1 MKNKLSLY
9 IKNFFFI
16 TPIIFYFGERS
27 LIAYDEGIY
36 ALQAKWILENNN
48 WITPMKWGAI
58 VDDRTI
64 GIQFLIAFS
73 QKLFGE
79 YLFAIYIPSIVFGI
93 LMIWFTFELHK
104 DLTNRPLPIISSLIL
119 STTYLWIN
127 YFHMATQDI
136 IFASLTTLGVFASI
150 KSFKTK
156 KEIYLFFSGAWIGLS
171 VMMKTYL
178 VIIPLIAISPF
189 LWKTK
194 IIRKNYFW
202 IGFFIGFLPF
212 SIWSIQIISLN
223 GWGIYSGLYSKLIS
237 LSENNEFT
245 NPFYYYL
252 WNFILNTLPWSIFS
266 IIGFIQISNSKNKL
280 TNYFLFKYPLI
291 IMTLLSIFS
300 TKTPY
305 YPLQIISLTS
315 INAFIGIN
323 YIFSNDNKTIKL
335 FNKIIFLLIP
345 SFILLFLLYININKT
360 VISIDNYHLILINIC
375 LIIFSI
381 SWLSLNFVKR
391 LKDKF
396 MLIMVGP
403 YLIFSILVQS
413 SIFNDRSKEIRVE
426 AQKVIYQE
434 NLNQN
439 KVEIIT
445 SGLNDENSTKT
456 IIKLALFMPNLGN
469 GVK

>member
-1 MKNKLSLY
+1 
-9 IKNFFFI
+9 
-16 TPIIFYFGERS
+16 
-27 LIAYDEGIY
+27 
-36 ALQAKWILENNN
+36 
-48 WITPMKWGAI
+48 MKWGSI
-58 VDDRTI
+58 VQDRTI

-79 YLFAIYIPSIVFGI
+79 NLFAIYIPSIVFGI
-93 LMIWFTFELHK
+93 LMIWLTFELHK
-104 DLTNRPLPIISSLIL
+104 DLTNRHLPIISCLIL

-156 KEIYLFFSGAWIGLS
+156 KEIYLFFSGAWIGLC

-178 VIIPLIAISPF
+178 VIIPLIAITPF

-202 IGFFIGFLPF
+202 IGLLIGFLPF
-212 SIWSIQIISLN
+212 SIWSIQIIHLH
-223 GWGIYSGLYSKLIS
+223 GWGIYSGLYYKLIT

-323 YIFSNDNKTIKL
+323 YIFSNRNKTII
-335 FNKIIFLLIP
+335 FINKIIFLLIP
-345 SFILLFLLYININKT
+345 FFLLVCLLYVNINKT
-360 VISIDNYHLILINIC
+360 LINIDNYYLILINTC
-375 LIIFSI
+375 VIIFSI

-391 LKDKF
+391 LKDQLI
-396 MLIMVGP
+396 LIMLGP
-403 YLIFSILVQS
+403 YLMFSILVQS
-413 SIFNDRSKEIRVE
+413 GIFNDRSKDIRVE

-439 KVEIIT
+439 KVEIVT
-445 SGLNDENSTKT
+445 GGLSDENSTKT

-469 GVK
+469 GISSLNDIEENQYAWISMKDRDIVKKDKYIIVYDSKNLYPWKLVIKK